1 MADNRDTLVDLFKT
15 IDNVTRGA
23 DYTADLPSWFPQTP
37 ITYLA
42 FRCFL
47 NDKNNVEIFTQ
58 IFLREDV
65 YSNPDYNAAI
75 VANMKRYVEFR
86 YNGGTPDD
94 YNAQFPN
101 IDYTVAP

>member
-1 MADNRDTLVDLFKT
+1 MADNKDTLVELFKT
-15 IDNVTRGA
+15 IDRVTNA
-23 DYTADLPSWFPQTP
+23 EYDTVLPPWFPQTP
-37 ITYLA
+37 VTYVA

-47 NDKNNVEIFTQ
+47 KNHIDGDISPQ
-58 IFLREDV
+58 IFLKEEV

-86 YNGGTPDD
+86 YSGGIPDA
-94 YNAQFPN
+94 YNELYPN